1 MAQYKKPTLPALP
14 SCHYIA
20 PADCRRYSGS
30 DVTAPRYPDVL
41 SDLVHLHA
49 LSPSEI
55 FTYFLTYRNSA
66 IYAIVDVISADP
78 SGRSGI

>member
-1 MAQYKKPTLPALP
+1 MAQYKKPTLPTLS

-41 SDLVHLHA
+41 FDFVHLYA

-55 FTYFLTYRNSA
+55 FTYFLNYCNSA
-66 IYAIVDVISADP
+66 IYAIIDVSSADP